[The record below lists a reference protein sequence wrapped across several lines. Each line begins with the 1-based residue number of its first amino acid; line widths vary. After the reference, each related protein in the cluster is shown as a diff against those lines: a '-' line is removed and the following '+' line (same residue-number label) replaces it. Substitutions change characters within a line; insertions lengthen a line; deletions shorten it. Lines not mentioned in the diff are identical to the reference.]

1 MTIRVALYENE
12 PQFLLSETIGKRM
25 MNSKKPTAK
34 DLNYISDI
42 LSNDEYSSD
51 DEIKELIRQETEIRE
66 DFLAEIMAFRNVF
79 LINPRANFLV
89 VDESGK
95 IGVEYI

>member
-1 MTIRVALYENE
+1 
-12 PQFLLSETIGKRM
+12 